1 MYKYNKVTSLSLEH
15 RGMAFTDSGREL
27 GYLIIVSVDYIN
39 TRGYSQ
45 TDYEVFA
52 EAMGQS
58 MDVDVNRKSGTTE
71 SGRTY
76 KYYFTDT
83 YGQKVYIE

>member
-1 MYKYNKVTSLSLEH
+1 MYKYNKVTGLSLEH

-39 TRGYSQ
+39 IRGYSER
-45 TDYEVFA
+45 DYEVFA

-58 MDVDVNRKSGTTE
+58 MDVDVFCKSGTTPN
-71 SGRTY
+71 GRKY

-83 YGQKVYIE
+83 YGQKVYVE

>member
-1 MYKYNKVTSLSLEH
+1 MYKYVKVTSLSLEH

-27 GYLIIVSVDYIN
+27 GYLIIVRVDFIN
-39 TRGYSQ
+39 PQGYS
-45 TDYEVFA
+45 DCELEIFA

-58 MDVDVNRKSGTTE
+58 MDVDVFCKSGTTPN
-71 SGRTY
+71 GRKY

-83 YGQKVYIE
+83 YGQKVYVE